1 MSARMQV
8 SLSEDR
14 QTATLA
20 FLDGSGIEGTIAFTL
35 EQLGELIASLGTVR
49 SAMVENVPPPPI
61 EGAPVVPVFRTNWAV
76 QPEALSEGSLIAFQ
90 HPAYGPVGLALAPED
105 ARRVAQALT
114 RHQAMMHSGRG
125 DTGLP
130 S

>member
-8 SLSEDR
+8 TLSEDR

-20 FLDGSGIEGTIAFTL
+20 FLDGSGVEGAIALTL
-35 EQLGELIASLGTVR
+35 AQLSELIASLGTVR
-49 SAMVENVPPPPI
+49 GAMVETLPPPPI
-61 EGAPVVPVFRTNWAV
+61 EGVPVVPVLRTNWAV

-90 HPAYGPVGLALAPED
+90 HPAYGPVGLALAPD
-105 ARRVAQALT
+105 DVRRVVQALT
-114 RHQAMMHSGRG
+114 RHQAMMHSGKG
-125 DTGLP
+125 KTGLP